1 VIPAGAVPGATAETA
16 LGVEAFLG
24 VAKEIIE
31 GAFEPLWLR
40 GEVSQFKH
48 HQNGHWYFTLKEG
61 KSSLDCVVWASAT
74 GRIPAPP
81 AVGDQVSA
89 RGRVDF
95 FAARARFQFVV
106 TAMEA
111 AGDGLWRRRFE
122 LARAAL
128 ERDGLLAPER
138 KRAIPMLPRVVAVVT
153 SPDGAALHDIITVI
167 RRRAPFV
174 HIAVAAARV
183 QGEGAVEEII
193 AAIGRVSR
201 WGKADVVIVGRG
213 GGSREDLQPFNEEA
227 VARALAA
234 CAVPTIS
241 AVGHETDI
249 TLCDLVADLRA
260 PTPSAA
266 AEHAVPDVAA
276 LRASLAHH
284 ASRLRTALLRRA
296 QRMREGVVRA
306 RRDLRTAITHD
317 LEQRR
322 ARIATAS
329 GRLHALSP
337 LATLE
342 RGYAVAR
349 DPGTHRPFTR
359 AADLPSGKDFDLLLK
374 EGAIR
379 ATSNG
384 PLPPLPETRNPKP
397 ETAPTDVV

>member
-1 VIPAGAVPGATAETA
+1 VIPAAAQPGATAESA
-16 LGVEAFLG
+16 LGVSVFLG
-24 VAKEIIE
+24 AAKEIIE

-40 GEVSQFKH
+40 GEVSQFKT
-48 HQNGHWYFTLKEG
+48 HQNGHWYFTLKDG
-61 KSSLDCVVWASAT
+61 NSSLDCVVWSSAT

-89 RGRVDF
+89 LGRVDF
-95 FAARARFQFVV
+95 YAARARFQFVV
-106 TAMEA
+106 SAMEA

-128 ERDGLLAPER
+128 EKDGLMDPAR
-138 KRAIPMLPRVVAVVT
+138 KRRLPMLPRIVAVVT
-153 SPDGAALHDIITVI
+153 SADGAALRDIVTVI
-167 RRRAPFV
+167 QRRCPSV
-174 HIAVAAARV
+174 TIALAATRV

-213 GGSREDLQPFNEEA
+213 GGSREDLQAFNEEA

-234 CAVPTIS
+234 CSVPTIS

-249 TLCDLVADLRA
+249 SLCDLVADLRA
-260 PTPSAA
+260 ATPSAA
-266 AEHAVPDVAA
+266 AEAAVPDVAA
-276 LRASLAHH
+276 LRRDVAHR

-296 QRMREGVVRA
+296 VAMRERVTRA
-306 RRDLRTAITHD
+306 QRDLRAAAARGI
-317 LEQRR
+317 ERRR
-322 ARIATAS
+322 ASMTAAG

-349 DPGTHRPFTR
+349 DPGTHHPITS
-359 AADLPSGKDFDLLLK
+359 AASLPPGARFDLVLRD
-374 EGAIR
+374 GAVR
-379 ATSNG
+379 AISNG
-384 PLPPLPETRNPKP
+384 PAPRPE
-397 ETAPTDVV
+397 